1 MANSTTTPKGKEE
14 NRTNPSLEKA
24 KEAGFEAADKAR
36 DAVSS
41 VGGMVNQAASAV
53 GKTADNLASSAG
65 GGIKHLGETLGEQAP
80 HEGVLGNASQA
91 VANTLKEGGK
101 YIQDAGLS
109 GMAEDVTELIRRNP
123 VPAILVGMGIGF
135 VIGRAMRS

>member
-14 NRTNPSLEKA
+14 NRSNPSLEKA
-24 KEAGFEAADKAR
+24 KEAGFQAADKAR
-36 DAVSS
+36 EAASS
-41 VGGMVNQAASAV
+41 VGDMVSQAASAV
-53 GKTADNLASSAG
+53 GNTADNLASSAG
-65 GGIKHLGETLGEQAP
+65 SGIKRLGETLGEQAP
-80 HEGVLGNASQA
+80 HEGVLGNASQT
-91 VANTLKEGGK
+91 VANTLKESGK